1 MFKGAYR
8 HFYTLKISVWA
19 RKTVKYHLLSCG
31 GALALFQP
39 KNITYGTTGTTQT
52 VLLNVGG
59 VGTG

>member
-8 HFYTLKISVWA
+8 HFYTLKINVWA
-19 RKTVKYHLLSCG
+19 RKTVKYLLSCG

-39 KNITYGTTGTTQT
+39 KNFTYGTTGTTQT
-52 VLLNVGG
+52 VLLNVDG